1 MRTKYN
7 EHFDIKLNE
16 TEQHGSYIQSFL
28 DEEVSY
34 LLTPAATQISQVDFE
49 DLYIHNRTMERQ
61 LERYVHHT
69 NSNNICFL
77 EGLTGVGKT
86 MLVRHV
92 FGIGPKKGFILDNT
106 LVIPFSF
113 NNALYTD
120 VPSIFTNMV
129 GKGCQR
135 LEKSFPALKKA
146 HEHPD
151 ELFDFIEEYRE
162 DLIAIQP
169 KSRVEQLSDFYEK
182 KPLAYNACVLKW
194 YLSQYD
200 ACNIDNVVIVVDD
213 IEGIRLKDRTILSG
227 DSSESLSTEDAKI
240 YAELLPVKM
249 TLELIECMQNAG
261 TVKWSL
267 NTIICCRHYVSRMIK
282 TCPFAVDDSIPLI
295 QSLQA
300 YAPCTRVSL
309 EKSPPLN
316 AIIRKRYEALKK
328 NGTPLPRTNTTTG
341 EVESRTSISRDKW
354 ENALEIVM
362 QILNKVDIHMGDF
375 ILDLTLRNNREAM
388 RWIKQVVFNK
398 QWIQRNT
405 LAGQNDNGAFEISDF
420 SQYRITQASLIR
432 AIGMN
437 ESTVYNS
444 RASIIPNLLYNGN
457 GQYGEMDMFPLL
469 TLRFFVQKA
478 KLEGLS
484 WNNSYRV
491 SNYMDAVHRLF
502 RSAKYDEYFKKSVNY
517 LLSRRL
523 FLRSYDQDQFDNR
536 SLNVDD
542 LPAIEYVYVSSLA
555 TNMWQRMGATSVF
568 FEMFIDDIWLDN
580 DARNY
585 MGRSNRIPYRGF
597 DTVNYGVCL
606 NYLESLIHTEKAI
619 FSQAVNARSLNR
631 AKSPVSI
638 DEFFGAQPVCSHLL
652 QGLESNLRAYYR
664 LDGRPDEWQYSF
676 EEKTLVDRW
685 QGKIEELRMQC
696 VNIYSKG
703 R

>member
-7 EHFDIKLNE
+7 ERFDIKLNE

-34 LLTPAATQISQVDFE
+34 LLTPAASQISQVDFE
-49 DLYIHNRTMERQ
+49 ELYIPNEEMESQ

-92 FGIGPKKGFILDNT
+92 FHIDSKRGDIFDNT
-106 LVIPFSF
+106 LIIPFSF

-129 GKGCQR
+129 GKACRR
-135 LEKSFPALKKA
+135 LENSFSGLKRA
-146 HEHPD
+146 SDYPD
-151 ELFDFIEEYRE
+151 ELFDFIEKFRE

-169 KSRVEQLSDFYEK
+169 KSRAEQLNDFYQL

-194 YLSQYD
+194 YLSQSGV
-200 ACNIDNVVIVVDD
+200 CTIDNVVIVVDD
-213 IEGIRLKDRTILSG
+213 IEGIRLKDRSIF
-227 DSSESLSTEDAKI
+227 SSEDSKRNPTEEERI

-261 TVKWSL
+261 TVQWSL

-282 TCPFAVDDSIPLI
+282 TCPFAVDGPTSLI

-300 YAPCTRVSL
+300 YAPCTRISMENAPPF
-309 EKSPPLN
+309 EK
-316 AIIRKRYEALKK
+316 IILQRYEALKHK
-328 NGTPLPRTNTTTG
+328 GPLPRVNATTG
-341 EVESRTSISRDKW
+341 EVESRTSISKDKW
-354 ENALEIVM
+354 ETALDIVM
-362 QILNKVDIHMGDF
+362 QILTKIDNHLGEF

-388 RWIKQVVFNK
+388 RWIKQLVFNK
-398 QWIQRNT
+398 QWIQRNSLT
-405 LAGQNDNGAFEISDF
+405 GQNNSGAFEISDF
-420 SQYRITQASLIR
+420 SQYRITQASLMR

-444 RASIIPNLLYNGN
+444 RVSIIPNLLYNGY
-457 GQYGEMDMFPLL
+457 GQYEEMDMFPLL

-478 KLEGLS
+478 RMQQLS
-484 WNNSYRV
+484 WNNSYRI
-491 SNYMDAVHRLF
+491 SDYEDAVHRLF
-502 RSAKYDEYFKKSVNY
+502 RSSKYDEYFKKSVNY

-536 SLNVDD
+536 SLNMDD
-542 LPAIEYVYVSSLA
+542 LPKIEYVYVSGLA
-555 TNMWQRMGATSVF
+555 TNMWQRMGETSVF
-568 FEMFIDDIWLDN
+568 FEMFVDDIWLDH
-580 DARNY
+580 DARQY
-585 MGRSNRIPYRGF
+585 MGRANRVFYRGF

-606 NYLESLIHTEKAI
+606 NYLENLIHAEKSI
-619 FSQAVNARSLNR
+619 FSQAVNARSFNS
-631 AKSPVSI
+631 ATPPVSAS
-638 DEFFGAQPVCSHLL
+638 EFFGTQSICSHLL
-652 QGLESNLRAYYR
+652 QGLENSLRAYYR
-664 LDGRPDEWQYSF
+664 LDNRPDEWQYSY
-676 EEKTLVDRW
+676 EEKQLVDGW
-685 QGKIEELRMQC
+685 KDKIDKLREESR
-696 VNIYSKG
+696 NIYSKG
-703 R
+703 KK